1 VIEPYA
7 LPYTLNLIPLLIMSS
22 INKALEKAQRKRD
35 FQRPEYVEALSGQR
49 RNHLFSGKRVRL
61 GGVLVIACLLAFVFY
76 SWFDPIG
83 NKTTDEKT
91 VKHEIPV
98 QPTVGK
104 KDATPIV
111 RKESAPGWI
120 RKEHDASP
128 VPDKSTISKIESVEK
143 IYDKARAFQKIG
155 RFRDAKRL
163 YQQVLNADPKS
174 VDALNNIG
182 VIYLHEKNYNA
193 AQTSFEQAIRLDPK
207 NVDPHYN
214 LACVYSLKG
223 DIEQGISYLKKACS
237 LNTAA
242 KTWAAADD
250 DLENLRGSPDFE
262 NIIKD

>member
-1 VIEPYA
+1 
-7 LPYTLNLIPLLIMSS
+7 MSS

-49 RNHLFSGKRVRL
+49 RNPLFSGKRVRL
-61 GGVLVIACLLAFVFY
+61 GGILVIACLLAFVFY

-111 RKESAPGWI
+111 PKESAQGLI
-120 RKEHDASP
+120 GKKHGALS
-128 VPDKSTISKIESVEK
+128 VPDKSTISKIENVEG
-143 IYDKARAFQKIG
+143 IYDKARAFHKIG

-163 YQQVLNADPKS
+163 YQQVLDADPGS

-182 VIYLHEKNYNA
+182 VIYLHEKDYNA
-193 AQTSFEQAIRLDPK
+193 AQTSFEQAIRLEPE

-237 LNTAA
+237 LNAAA
-242 KTWAAADD
+242 KNWAATDN
-250 DLENLRGSPDFE
+250 DLENLRGTPEFE
-262 NIIKD
+262 NIIKN

>member
-1 VIEPYA
+1 
-7 LPYTLNLIPLLIMSS
+7 MSS

-49 RNHLFSGKRVRL
+49 RNHLFSGKRIWL
-61 GGVLVIACLLAFVFY
+61 GGGLVIACLLAFVFY

-91 VKHEIPV
+91 VKHVIPV

-104 KDATPIV
+104 KDTTPIV
-111 RKESAPGWI
+111 PKESAQGLI
-120 RKEHDASP
+120 GKEHDALP
-128 VPDKSTISKIESVEK
+128 VPDKSTISKIENVEG
-143 IYDKARAFQKIG
+143 IYDKARAFHKIG

-193 AQTSFEQAIRLDPK
+193 AQTNFKRAIRLDPK

-223 DIEQGISYLKKACS
+223 DTEQGISFLKKACS
-237 LNTAA
+237 LDTAA
-242 KTWAAADD
+242 KNWAATDN
-250 DLENLRGSPDFE
+250 DLENLRGMPEFE
-262 NIIKD
+262 NIIKN